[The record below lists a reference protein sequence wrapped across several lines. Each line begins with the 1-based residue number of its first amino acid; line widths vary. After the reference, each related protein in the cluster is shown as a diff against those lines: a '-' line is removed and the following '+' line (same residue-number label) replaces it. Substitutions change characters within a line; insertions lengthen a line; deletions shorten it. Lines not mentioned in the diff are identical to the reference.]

1 MEGESESTQRSLG
14 SWLALAGGPVAAI
27 AVMLVLWGLS
37 QAGYLYQPIVAP
49 PAAAVAPESNGE
61 PSVPKPAAT
70 EQEQAVREPLSPNLI
85 AMAGVAT
92 LMAVWWLTEVV
103 PMAATALIPL
113 AVFPLAGILPPDKTA
128 LCYGDKNIFLY
139 LGGFLVALAV
149 EESGLHRR
157 VALAIV
163 AQVGDSPA
171 RVVLGFMLATGLLS
185 MWLSNTA
192 TTLMMLPIA
201 LSILVE
207 AEEHSSLDPKAL
219 RNFGISLCLA
229 VAYAASI
236 GGMGTKVG
244 TPTNLIFFQVYEKNF
259 TGESIS
265 FFEWMLLAAPLVI
278 VFLLT
283 AWFVIAKVL
292 FPMGSAPLLG
302 GSELIRDLRAKL
314 GPLKPYEFR
323 VGLIFGLTALLWIVR
338 DPLLLLLGKT
348 SSTMDDSTIAM
359 LAALACFLVPS
370 EGTAGRPLLTW
381 KDTARVPWGILLLF
395 GGGLALASGMGATHL
410 DHLAGEG
417 MGKTLVSLP
426 YWGMILMVAA
436 GMTFFSEITSNVA
449 CAQIMLPILATVAKD
464 QGLPPVPLMI
474 AATLAASCGFM
485 LPVATPPNAI
495 AYGTGRLKVRDMA
508 RAGIWMNLIG
518 IVLITITV
526 LLIRF

>member
-1 MEGESESTQRSLG
+1 MEGESESTQRSWG
-14 SWLALAGGPVAAI
+14 SWLALAGGPLAAI
-27 AVMLVLWGLS
+27 VVMLTLSGLS
-37 QAGYLYQPIVAP
+37 RAGYLSQPL
-49 PAAAVAPESNGE
+49 AAG
-61 PSVPKPAAT
+61 PKAAL
-70 EQEQAVREPLSPNLI
+70 EEAELPREPLAPNLI

-113 AVFPLAGILPPDKTA
+113 AVFPLCGILPPDKTA

-171 RVVLGFMLATGLLS
+171 RVVLGFMLSTGLLS

-207 AEEHSSLDPKAL
+207 AETHSTLDAKAL

-259 TGESIS
+259 QGETIS
-265 FFEWMLLAAPLVI
+265 FSQWMLFSGPLVV
-278 VFLLT
+278 VFLLVS
-283 AWFVIAKVL
+283 WFVIARLL

-314 GPLKPYEFR
+314 GPLRPYEFR
-323 VGLIFGLTALLWIVR
+323 VGVVFGLTALMWIIR
-338 DPLLLLLGKT
+338 DPLLKLIGNT
-348 SSTMDDSTIAM
+348 SITMDDSTIAI
-359 LAALACFLVPS
+359 LAALACFLIPS

-381 KDTARVPWGILLLF
+381 KDTVRVPWGILLLF
-395 GGGLALASGMGATHL
+395 GGGLALASGMGSTHL
-410 DHLAGEG
+410 DNLAGEG
-417 MGKTLVSLP
+417 LGRALVTLP
-426 YWGMILMVAA
+426 YWGMILLVAA
-436 GMTFFSEITSNVA
+436 GMTFLSEITSNVA
-449 CAQIMLPILATVAKD
+449 CAQMVLPILATVAKD
-464 QGLPPVPLMI
+464 QDLPPIPLMV

-495 AYGTGRLKVRDMA
+495 AYGTGRMKVRDMA

-518 IVLITITV
+518 IGLITLTV
-526 LLIRF
+526 LMIRV